1 MAYCHSCAK
10 EEVGGIIYAKNEKQ
24 KSFDEKNQT
33 HRHRQS
39 RQTSRLCFTFSP
51 TQNHKTK
58 ETLNEVRSLTQD
70 RLQEN

>member
-1 MAYCHSCAK
+1 MDVCNTRPK

-33 HRHRQS
+33 HRHRKS

-58 ETLNEVRSLTQD
+58 ETLNEVRCLTQD
-70 RLQEN
+70 